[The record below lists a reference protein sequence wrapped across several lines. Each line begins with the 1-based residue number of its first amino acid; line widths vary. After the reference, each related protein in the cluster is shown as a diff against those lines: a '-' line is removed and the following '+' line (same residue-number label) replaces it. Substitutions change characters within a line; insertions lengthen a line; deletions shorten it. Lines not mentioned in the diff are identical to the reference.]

1 VRGRFSAR
9 LQECP
14 ARVGGGWRG
23 FQHPRR
29 PYLEP
34 SEPDVLYPNT
44 PGTLHASLPRRVGD
58 LPGRSRDGGERR
70 ARWRAAR
77 PGSHQGCHQRDGCAR
92 RLPSVIVRVNSRE
105 RGGRPRRRSP
115 TSAADS
121 SSWNAA
127 ARSSDSG
134 AGNRPSWGPGR
145 RSASWPNCPAR
156 TVRRLSGIWSA
167 PGSSYAGAGVAG
179 EQTLIA
185 RVSTQRDSRWSRL
198 PPSSG
203 PLTAG

>member
-115 TSAADS
+115 KPS
-121 SSWNAA
+121 ST
-127 ARSSDSG
+127 
-134 AGNRPSWGPGR
+134 PSQPR
-145 RSASWPNCPAR
+145 
-156 TVRRLSGIWSA
+156 
-167 PGSSYAGAGVAG
+167 
-179 EQTLIA
+179 
-185 RVSTQRDSRWSRL
+185 
-198 PPSSG
+198 SSG
-203 PLTAG
+203 PSTRTAANDHAYPAANNNWGPPSIPGDRNGSGLRGRGAKLAEKVPTIVKSHKS